1 MNSQAQS
8 NIPGYSGHIP
18 FKNHLVGLT
27 TGAGNRVA
35 AEQYRHTR
43 DNFYNTP
50 KNVSSFARSGTDIGM
65 NKTPM
70 AGPTGM
76 KSNLEKGEAGITVGN
91 MSRYSRTWINGPLH
105 NVRPQ

>member
-35 AEQYRHTR
+35 AEQYKETR
-43 DNFYNTP
+43 
-50 KNVSSFARSGTDIGM
+50 SSFM
-65 NKTPM
+65 LTP
-70 AGPTGM
+70 
-76 KSNLEKGEAGITVGN
+76 
-91 MSRYSRTWINGPLH
+91 
-105 NVRPQ
+105 